1 MDDDLRTIQHV
12 LDGDVDAFR
21 ELVERYQTMLL
32 SLIGSLV
39 PDRSERED
47 LAQDTL
53 LSAFV
58 HLASYDPREGKF
70 STWLLTIARNK
81 CLNRLRKQ
89 MPKPMAVLPHTA
101 DQRNPADALAETEF
115 FAQLDRALEALPLD
129 QKVAFVL
136 SEIQGLSHAEI
147 GRIEGTP
154 VGTVKSRISRAKERL
169 RALFSDTSE

>member
-21 ELVERYQTMLL
+21 KLVERYQTMLL
-32 SLIGSLV
+32 SLIGNLV
-39 PDRSERED
+39 RDRSERED
-47 LAQDTL
+47 LAQDTF
-53 LSAFV
+53 LSAYV
-58 HLASYDPREGKF
+58 QLASYKPREGKF

-89 MPKPMAVLPHTA
+89 TPQPMESLPSMV
-101 DQRNPADALAETEF
+101 DERNPADALAETEF

-129 QKVAFVL
+129 QKTAFVL
-136 SEIQGLSHAEI
+136 AEIQGLSHAEI
-147 GRIEGTP
+147 GRIEDTP

-169 RALFSDTSE
+169 RAWFSDTPE